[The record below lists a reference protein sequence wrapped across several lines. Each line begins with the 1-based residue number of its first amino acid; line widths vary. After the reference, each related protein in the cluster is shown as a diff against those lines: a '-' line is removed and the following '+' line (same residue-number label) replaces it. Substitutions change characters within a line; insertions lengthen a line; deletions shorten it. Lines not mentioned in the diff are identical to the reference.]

1 LAVSPDNAAALDFLQ
16 RWVVSGP
23 WVLTAISPDR
33 TSINTRTFGPDRLKE
48 LKSWLKEH
56 NGKNNLYFHVNPTIR
71 ELSKKANREDVA
83 ALAWLHVDIDPRAGE
98 DLEEEQARALGLLRD
113 KLPKGVPPPTCIIFS
128 GGGYQGFWR
137 LEEPLKIDGDLGRA
151 EEAKLYNLQ
160 LEITFGADNC
170 HNVDRIMRLP
180 GTINVPDAKKRSKGR
195 VEALAYVV
203 EFNEGTHPLGAFKPA
218 VETQRPLEEG
228 WGYVPEVPATT
239 DIKRLNS
246 IDELDIYR
254 GLKGP
259 ARLKVIAVQGRDPDE
274 PKDGDNSRSAWL
286 FDFCCQLVRGNVPD
300 EVIYAIVTDPKFL
313 ISESVLE
320 LKGNAERYAL
330 RQIARAH
337 EEAED
342 PILRKFNDKYAVIK
356 RFGGRCLVITEDY
369 DEVLNRTVLTKMT
382 LTSFQE
388 GHENELVQVG
398 EDAAGN
404 PRWKEAGKWWRKHPL
419 RRQFETIKFAPE
431 RTLAPE
437 VYNLWRGFAVDSR
450 PGDCS
455 LYLAH
460 IHDNICCGNEE
471 LYDYV
476 LGWMA
481 RTVQEPASPG
491 EVALVL
497 RGGRGVGKSFFAKV
511 LGHLFGRHYMQVSN
525 SSHLIGNF
533 NAHLRDLVVLF
544 ADEAFYA
551 NDKKH
556 ESILKALVTESMMV
570 VEAKGVDV
578 EPSPNYIHLVMASN
592 DPHVIPA
599 GGDERRFCVLDVG
612 EEHKKD
618 TKYFKAI
625 ADQLDDGGYAAL
637 LHELRAYDLDDYDVR
652 DVPQT
657 QALVDQKMMS
667 LSVELQWWHGKLNEG
682 SLFQDEGE
690 WPSEVRSLLLFEDYE
705 RYAKRFGS
713 RRATESTVG
722 QLINTLCPG
731 RRIFKKVVEVEEATT
746 DGWVRKARKRCLF
759 YSVPSLEVCRD
770 TWERLHGTFPWALEE
785 QGELS
790 ADDTGKVPF

>member
-1 LAVSPDNAAALDFLQ
+1 MTVSPDNAAALDFLQ
-16 RWVVSGP
+16 CWVASGP

-33 TSINTRTFGPDRLKE
+33 TSINTRTFGPDRLEE
-48 LKSWLKEH
+48 LEVWLTEH
-56 NGKNNLYFHVNPTIR
+56 NGKNNLYFHVNPTTR
-71 ELSKKANREDVA
+71 ELSKKADREDIA

-98 DLEEEQARALGLLRD
+98 DLEEEQARALALLRE
-113 KLPKGVPPPTCIIFS
+113 KLPKGVPAPTCIIFS

-137 LEEPLKIDGDLGRA
+137 LEEPLAIDGDLGRA

-195 VEALAYVV
+195 VEALACVV
-203 EFNEGTHPLGAFKPA
+203 EFNGGTHPLGVFKPA

-228 WGYVPEVPATT
+228 WGYVPEVPSTT
-239 DIKRLNS
+239 DVNRIR
-246 IDELDIYR
+246 DVAELDQW
-254 GLKGP
+254 KVS
-259 ARLKVIAVQGRDPDE
+259 ARLKVIMAQGRHPDE
-274 PKDGDNSRSAWL
+274 PKEGDNSRSAWL
-286 FDFCCQLVRGNVPD
+286 WDFCMNMVREHNAPD
-300 EVIYAIVTDPKFL
+300 ETIYAIITDPAWG
-313 ISESVLE
+313 ISASVVE

-330 RQIARAH
+330 RQIKRAREQAVN
-337 EEAED
+337 

-388 GHENELVQVG
+388 GHENEMVQVG
-398 EDAAGN
+398 QDAAGN
-404 PRWKEAGKWWRKHPL
+404 PRTKEAGKWWRKHPL

-431 RTLAPE
+431 RTLAPD
-437 VYNLWRGFAVDSR
+437 VYNLWQGFSVDSR

-460 IHDNICCGNEE
+460 IRDNICAGNEE
-471 LYDYV
+471 LYEYV

-481 RTVQEPASPG
+481 CTVQRPASPG

-497 RGGRGVGKSFFAKV
+497 RGGRGVGKSFFAKH

-525 SSHLIGNF
+525 SSHLVGNF
-533 NAHLRDLVVLF
+533 NAHLRDLVILF

-556 ESILKALVTESMMV
+556 ESILKALVTESMTV
-570 VEAKGVDV
+570 IEAKGVDV
-578 EPSPNYIHLVMASN
+578 EPAPNYIHLIMASN

-612 EEHKKD
+612 ERHKKD
-618 TKYFKAI
+618 STYFKAI

-637 LHELRAYDLDDYDVR
+637 LHELRAHDLDGFDVR
-652 DVPQT
+652 DVPVT

-667 LSVELQWWHGKLNEG
+667 LSVEQQWWHGKLNEG

-690 WPSEVRSLLLFEDYE
+690 WPSEVRSMLLFDDYE

-713 RRATESTVG
+713 RRATETMVG
-722 QLINTLCPG
+722 TLLVTLCPG
-731 RRIFKKVVEVEEATT
+731 MSKQIRWAKIEEASP
-746 DGWVRKARKRCLF
+746 DGWVRSTKKKCLF
-759 YSVPSLEVCRD
+759 YTMPSLEICRAG
-770 TWERLHGTFPWALEE
+770 WERLHGTYPWMPGE
-785 QGELS
+785 QGELPE
-790 ADDTGKVPF
+790 DDTGKVPF